1 MLLSLLLVE
10 NIQDQ
15 FTSVFFPLIY
25 KIDFKMTAYRNNY
38 GVDLT
43 STKIGNTEVNILI
56 GAMGHIRDYLP
67 PQHLF
72 SVSKG

>member
-1 MLLSLLLVE
+1 
-10 NIQDQ
+10 
-15 FTSVFFPLIY
+15 
-25 KIDFKMTAYRNNY
+25 MTAYKNNY

-43 STKIGNTEVNILI
+43 PTKICNTEANLLI
-56 GAMGHIRDYLP
+56 RAMGHVREYLP